1 MRLASH
7 LRRSRH
13 GVYSF
18 RLVLP
23 ACLRAILGQTEI
35 KRSLGTKSPTVARL
49 LSYHLSAKMISIIEE
64 AKHLAAQFD
73 TDRIDAASIRKLIV
87 EGLRIG
93 ADGSVSADRLE
104 TTPGRE
110 AEELREFSTMVDRA
124 RSRIG
129 QRSAGEPTAAQIA
142 ERDALAAEI
151 GLAPRTPI
159 PSVDVPQRL
168 DEAIA
173 AWLSH
178 LGSLAGSTR
187 KAYATALAG
196 FARAMGGP
204 DAMAHAITRAR
215 CIAFAEGLLAQ
226 TKAAKPLH
234 PKTVRAQ
241 INASE
246 LFLKWAIGNGRHAG
260 PNPLEGVARPS
271 PTRSDEGGAEA
282 FTLDELKLIFEPER
296 YNQAK
301 RPHQFWAPLIALFTG
316 ARANEI
322 AQLRL
327 RDLEAVD
334 GILCVRVAHD
344 PRGEN
349 PTRTKNADS
358 ARIIPMHPELIRLGL
373 PAYIE
378 DARRAGGSR
387 LFPHLPMDSL
397 GKREKYISRDF
408 NEKHLPAVGVHQT
421 RRKVF
426 HSFRDT
432 AETALHAN
440 GANPVQID
448 EWIGHKAEGMGASR
462 YKVKFT
468 PAQFAELVLPRLQY
482 PGLDLS
488 ELRYSPGRWN
498 DWLLKN
504 LHA

>member
-23 ACLRAILGQTEI
+23 SSLQAALGQSEI
-35 KRSLGTKSPTVARL
+35 KRSLATKDPATARL
-49 LSYHLSAKMISIIEE
+49 LAYGLSARILPIIDK
-64 AKHLAAQFD
+64 ARRLVAFD
-73 TDRIDAASIRKLIV
+73 PDSIDAAAIRRLIV
-87 EGLRIG
+87 EGLRIS

-110 AEELREFSTMVDRA
+110 AEELREFTAMAERMHA
-124 RSRIG
+124 RN
-129 QRSAGEPTAAQIA
+129 QRRMAGEPSAAQLA
-142 ERDALAAEI
+142 ERDELAAAI
-151 GLAPRTPI
+151 GLAPRAPM
-159 PSVDVPQRL
+159 VDVPQKL

-178 LGSLAGSTR
+178 LGALAGSTR

-196 FARAMGGP
+196 LARSVGGP
-204 DAMAHAITRAR
+204 DALVHAIGRGQ
-215 CIAFAEGLLAQ
+215 CIRHAEGLLAQ
-226 TKAAKPLH
+226 TSGSKSLH

-241 INASE
+241 INACE
-246 LFLKWAIGNGRHAG
+246 LFFKWAVGNGRHTG
-260 PNPLEGVARPS
+260 PNPFDGVARPS

-282 FTLDELKLIFEPER
+282 FTIDDLRLIFEPER
-296 YNQAK
+296 YNRAK
-301 RPHQFWAPLIALFTG
+301 RPHQFWAPLLALFTG

-327 RDLEAVD
+327 ADLREID
-334 GILCVRVAHD
+334 GHHCIAISHD
-344 PRGEN
+344 PRAAA

-358 ARIIPMHPELIRLGL
+358 VRVIPTHSELLRLGL
-373 PAYIE
+373 LDYIE
-378 DARRAGGSR
+378 DVRRVGGGR
-387 LFPHLPMDSL
+387 LFPHLPVDSM

-408 NEKHLPAVGVHQT
+408 NEGHLPAVGVHQP

-432 AETALHAN
+432 VITTLHAH

-448 EWIGHKAEGMGASR
+448 EWMGHKPEGMGPTR
-462 YKVKFT
+462 YKTKFT
-468 PAQFAELVLPRLQY
+468 PAQLAELVLPALIY
-482 PGLDLS
+482 PDLDLHG
-488 ELRYSPGRWN
+488 LRYSPGCWN
-498 DWLLKN
+498 DWLSKN
-504 LHA
+504 LKD